1 LKKSTLLGYSILTG
15 LLLVVAW
22 PVFWFA
28 LLLFVAFVPLLIIAS
43 NTTKKLSFFGYTFL
57 SVLIWNIGTTY
68 WMWNSTDVGSVAA
81 IIANSLLMCV
91 PWLFYFSASKK
102 NKNIGYFTLIAAW
115 LTFEYIHLNW
125 QISWPWLTLRN
136 DFDIHT
142 SPIQLYELTGVAG

>member
-1 LKKSTLLGYSILTG
+1 MKKSTLLGYSILTG

-22 PVFWFA
+22 PVFWLA
-28 LLLFVAFVPLLIIAS
+28 LLLFVAWVPLLIIA
-43 NTTKKLSFFGYTFL
+43 NNVTKKLHFFGYAFL

-91 PWLFYFSASKK
+91 PWLFYFTAAQK
-102 NKNIGYFTLIAAW
+102 NKNIGFFTLIASW

-125 QISWPWLTLRN
+125 QISWPWLTLGN
-136 DFDIHT
+136 GFAMHT
-142 SPIQLYELTGVAG
+142 SVIQWYEYTGVAG